1 MINTLI
7 SSCFILN
14 LSISFNS
21 RQTVLSFTFLFYSF
35 LSFTFLS
42 YSFLSFTFLS
52 YSFLSFTF
60 LQGFFLPF
68 TSLFLFSCLFF
79 HPLQLTSPS
88 FYFPFTLH
96 LKFLF
101 SLLSCHSAVYFPFPL
116 VSFHPSAYFPFTLR
130 SFHRL
135 AYFSLPLSYPFTF
148 FKMASTLFTVFIS
161 MS

>member
-1 MINTLI
+1 MINTLRL
-7 SSCFILN
+7 SCFVLN

-21 RQTVLSFTFLFYSF
+21 RQTV

-68 TSLFLFSCLFF
+68 TSLFLFSCLFST
-79 HPLQLTSPS
+79 LQLTSPS
-88 FYFPFTLH
+88 FPFTLH

-116 VSFHPSAYFPFTLR
+116 VFFHPSAYFPFTVR

-148 FKMASTLFTVFIS
+148 FKMASTPFTVFIS